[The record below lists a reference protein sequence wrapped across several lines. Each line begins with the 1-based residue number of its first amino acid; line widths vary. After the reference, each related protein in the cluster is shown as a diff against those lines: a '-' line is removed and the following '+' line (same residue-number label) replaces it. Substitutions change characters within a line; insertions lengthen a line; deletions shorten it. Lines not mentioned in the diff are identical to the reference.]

1 MMGSHGTKAIAAALL
16 GARSTLLDISPSNL
30 EYAAAVAAAAGVELR
45 LLCADVLHLPDS
57 EHQGAAGG
65 SSSSSS
71 SASSSSSSASSSGSA
86 SSSSSASSSTPGPSN
101 SRRTMAQCACT
112 KHSFLP
118 CCIPPLNDACVP
130 PASAPHAAHDVIL
143 LELGVLHYFIDLA
156 PLLAAA
162 AAALAPNGILLLR
175 EFHPVST
182 KLLASAGR
190 KHRVQGDYFD
200 AAITTAPVAYS
211 KYASDSSSSSSSYHG
226 DRKVQLRR
234 WTLGEVVTAT
244 ARAGLLV
251 RSLQEEPGVK
261 RADAGLPKLFTLVA
275 SKPGPAS
282 ANGISSVVY

>member
-1 MMGSHGTKAIAAALL
+1 MTQ
-16 GARSTLLDISPSNL
+16 R
-30 EYAAAVAAAAGVELR
+30 V
-45 LLCADVLHLPDS
+45 
-57 EHQGAAGG
+57 
-65 SSSSSS
+65 
-71 SASSSSSSASSSGSA
+71 
-86 SSSSSASSSTPGPSN
+86 
-101 SRRTMAQCACT
+101 CT
-112 KHSFLP
+112 KHSFLT

-211 KYASDSSSSSSSYHG
+211 KYASDSSSSSSYHG

-282 ANGISSVVY
+282 ANGISSVIY